1 MSVVKRYTINFADGL
16 AGWSGGFADYPVGQE
31 EFYELESG
39 WQALPEGLP
48 GNGLF
53 ISGNNHSDDLFM
65 FIKGPIDGLK
75 ASTPYSLT
83 FKITLATNAP
93 TGCFGIGGAPGESVF
108 LKAGATRVEP
118 EPVMAETNYQMNI
131 DKGNQ
136 SQGGTDALVLGNI
149 ANSNTDC
156 TNPIYQ
162 IKVLQ
167 TDAAS
172 FQVKTDEGGSLW
184 ILVGTDS
191 GYEGI
196 TSLYY
201 TQLEIVAIEAK

>member
-39 WQALPEGLP
+39 WQALPESLP

-118 EPVMAETNYQMNI
+118 KPIVAETNYQMNI
-131 DKGNQ
+131 DK
-136 SQGGTDALVLGNI
+136 

-167 TDAAS
+167 TDSAP
-172 FQVKTDEGGSLW
+172 FHVKTDEGGSLW